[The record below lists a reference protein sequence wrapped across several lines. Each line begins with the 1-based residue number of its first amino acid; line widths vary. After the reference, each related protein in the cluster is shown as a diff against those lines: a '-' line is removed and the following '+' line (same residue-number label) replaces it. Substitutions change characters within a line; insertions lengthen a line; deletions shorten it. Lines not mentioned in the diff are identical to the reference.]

1 MTSSAQLERDAE
13 RCRAELAGTI
23 QELRA
28 CMRPGRM
35 VDEAIDYASASTGGQ
50 FASNLKDQ
58 VAANPIP
65 VALMSAGLLWLMMGR
80 RTTDGAA
87 VSSSTS
93 AGALTRGMH
102 DAASTAAGIGASVAD
117 SANSAGTRI
126 AETASGIGESMSSA
140 ARTAGE
146 AASATGAALSDSA
159 NRAAAGVSDAATRA
173 RRAGEQAADTLREDP
188 LLLAGL
194 GLAVGALAGALLGHT
209 RAEDRL
215 MGEASDGVK
224 ESIGELA
231 GGVKATINEAAGE
244 AQEAIGEMSGGGGDA
259 GSRPAAAQRSET
271 DQLRK
276 ISKTS
281 EQVIAQTQGDDS
293 PGGEHPSIVP
303 AQDESGEAAP
313 RERERET
320 GAGPS
325 APGF

>member
-28 CMRPGRM
+28 FMRPGRM

-87 VSSSTS
+87 ASSSTS

-140 ARTAGE
+140 ARKAGE
-146 AASATGAALSDSA
+146 AASATGAALSGSA

-244 AQEAIGEMSGGGGDA
+244 AQEAIGEMSGGDA